1 MMVQKMKKKKIGG
14 FTLIELI
21 VVIAILGILA
31 VIAIPRFGGMRESA
45 NLKAIT
51 SNLRTIQNAV
61 EIIATEK
68 NIEIKE
74 LATTD
79 TDGTIT
85 AGTNLTA
92 NDLKDLLG
100 TWPKGPGTTTYIV
113 SATGEATA
121 NVPSDLPLPVAT
133 NPATYTLKTIL
144 SE

>member
-61 EIIATEK
+61 EILATEE
-68 NIEIKE
+68 NIDV
-74 LATTD
+74 D
-79 TDGTIT
+79 TIEANSTGTVT
-85 AGTNLTA
+85 APTGLDDSLI
-92 NDLKDLLG
+92 DLMG
-100 TWPKGPGTTTYIV
+100 NWPKGPGNGITYTV
-113 SATGEATA
+113 VGGEATA
-121 NVPSDLPLPVAT
+121 SGVQSVPLPEDYDKV
-133 NPATYTLKTIL
+133 
-144 SE
+144 S